1 MLLARIIAIACPVL
15 LVVPAFLLFIRPTDF
30 YPLLIISLLLV
41 LAGQILVVKL
51 SRQVKRLQEAFF
63 YFSPGLLVTLG
74 SWLILLMLEN
84 FWFKLGLAILTLL
97 ALFYYFWSLHR
108 KLYQSSFLGKGD
120 QPVDFRTLEI
130 MIVFLMSTALFGFI
144 DFLNLPKLW
153 LMATMFCLAWL
164 LSKLNEFFQNK
175 AAKSPIF
182 HLLIGLIAVEVFWAI
197 VSLSFVYY
205 IKGIIFSCLYLVFS
219 LFREADY
226 QALDRKI
233 IRNCLVIVSLILF
246 LVLLTARWF

>member
-1 MLLARIIAIACPVL
+1 MARIIAIACPVL

-41 LAGQILVVKL
+41 LAGQILVV
-51 SRQVKRLQEAFF
+51 QEAFF